1 MFILLFIATLL
12 ILVFCWLFLTAGKP
26 LGTLLKNC
34 MIENAEDGIK
44 SMQIELSQLA
54 EKVKASQG
62 VNASLKREPDPKLV
76 KRAKKLKKQI
86 EAQKKLINGYKKKG
100 LGMLDLVPLAGYRVI
115 QLLRIDSS
123 NSFVS
128 GLNSKCVQFKE
139 TNEAMNHT
147 IYITASLI
155 GNILLGVCMFFLGSG
170 LGLALGL
177 GTRAL
182 VLGLV
187 LMVVLALLGYLPYDN
202 VNRKINQRADAIERD
217 FPRAVSK
224 LTLLAVSG
232 MDVSQAWNLVASTE
246 VGTLYEEMER
256 VVIDMQN
263 NVSPVNAFTKFI
275 KRCNY
280 VYTTKLATAVMQ
292 NTIRGNSAIVELL
305 RELNSECW
313 MEYKHTARR
322 KGEAISSKLLVPTL
336 LLFAG
341 ILILVMVPAVN
352 GFNF

>member
-1 MFILLFIATLL
+1 MFVLLFIATLL
-12 ILVFCWLFLTAGKP
+12 VAVFCYLFLTAGKP
-26 LGTLLKNC
+26 LGNLLKKRI
-34 MIENAEDGIK
+34 IENEEDSIK
-44 SMQIELSQLA
+44 SMQIELNQLA
-54 EKVKASQG
+54 GKVKAASG
-62 VNASLKREPDPKLV
+62 LNASMKREPDPKLI

-86 EAQKKLINGYKKKG
+86 EASQKLIGGYKKNG

-115 QLLRIDSS
+115 QILRLDSS
-123 NSFVS
+123 NSFVA

-147 IYITASLI
+147 MYITASLI

-170 LGLALGL
+170 LGMALGL

-182 VLGLV
+182 VIGLI
-187 LMVVLALLGYLPYDN
+187 LLVVLALLGYIPYDN
-202 VNRKINQRADAIERD
+202 VNRRIKQRADSIERD

-292 NTIRGNSAIVELL
+292 NALGGNSAIVDLL

-322 KGEAISSKLLVPTL
+322 KGEAISSKLLIPTL

-341 ILILVMVPAVN
+341 ILILVMVPAVS